1 MNRIKDVYE
10 IENSEWVTLEVV
22 DNDNVS
28 HFMDVKIIDYQA
40 YEDGELIQSCFPYL
54 SMEQREIIISGL
66 TDEMWGT
73 LFK

>member
-22 DNDNVS
+22 DNDNAS
-28 HFMDVKIIDYQA
+28 HFMDVKSIDYEA
-40 YEDGELIQSCFPYL
+40 YEQGELIQSCFPYL
-54 SMEQREIIISGL
+54 SNEQREIIISGL
-66 TDEMWGT
+66 TDEMWGN

>member
-54 SMEQREIIISGL
+54 SIEQREIIISGL
-66 TDEMWGT
+66 TDEMWKT
-73 LFK
+73 LFR

>member
-1 MNRIKDVYE
+1 MSRIKDVYE
-10 IENSEWVTLEVV
+10 IENSEWIKLEVV

-28 HFMDVKIIDYQA
+28 HFMDVKAVDYESYKNGA
-40 YEDGELIQSCFPYL
+40 LIQNCFPYL

-66 TDEMWGT
+66 TNDMWKT

>member
-54 SMEQREIIISGL
+54 SIEQREIIISGL
-66 TDEMWGT
+66 TDDMWGT
-73 LFK
+73 LFR